1 MRPAAKRRIPVVSNR
16 LSQADRL
23 GGWKARWDIGRNDYR
38 VEPGLYASG
47 GPDRDSPVLVTANY
61 KLTFDTVRKELAG
74 LDVWLLVLDTKSVN
88 VWCAAGK
95 GTFGTA
101 ELIGRIASER
111 LAELVSHRTVVLPQ
125 LGASGVAA
133 HEVLAASGFR
143 VVYGPVRAADIPAF
157 LAGGMKKDDRMRR
170 VEFRL
175 RDRMAVAPVE
185 LAHALPFLAAAVLA
199 SALLAFLPAAGVAGG
214 GGAGGAGG
222 GGGVGG
228 WVSADILSGFWL
240 WTVLLA
246 SPVLVG
252 TLLFPA
258 LLPWLPFK
266 AFAAKGALLGLCWSA
281 AAALLAGLGAWNGS
295 AFVLVAT
302 SLVAFIAMNFTG
314 ASTYTNQ
321 TGAALEV
328 KIALPAQ
335 VAAAAVG
342 LAIAGVRLAGALIQG
357 A

>member
-1 MRPAAKRRIPVVSNR
+1 
-16 LSQADRL
+16 
-23 GGWKARWDIGRNDYR
+23 
-38 VEPGLYASG
+38 
-47 GPDRDSPVLVTANY
+47 
-61 KLTFDTVRKELAG
+61 
-74 LDVWLLVLDTKSVN
+74 
-88 VWCAAGK
+88 
-95 GTFGTA
+95 
-101 ELIGRIASER
+101 
-111 LAELVSHRTVVLPQ
+111 VLPQ